1 MTPETIALALQ
12 QLRSNFPVSDESSP
26 QAGEAGPEPTAG
38 ELAEPSLACERLW
51 ELDANR
57 LEANKD
63 YRIRVR
69 QGEVAYEPEAGSNE
83 TLFSYVDERVFSE
96 RDTFRTFAALL
107 DNFDQ
112 KLGIAEIVL
121 KKDKAEAW
129 AFLSAALE
137 TKPMQY
143 AHAWLAENGF
153 APRSVRAF
161 GSLLYQMWFELYR
174 RETRDD
180 SSGFEHVFVGEL
192 RGGQVIGFHNWIQY
206 YMQER
211 KKSIEYKGYVLPIS
225 CEIHDKEC
233 EARLDMFK
241 PDSESR
247 VASIGFEWH
256 FREKKQACATSIF
269 PICHTPCFPHVSP
282 PLRFQ
287 SDEQLG
293 EYHHLLKTKTSMF
306 IGSSPEFELALYTLC
321 FLAGRDKT
329 RMSIDGIPFDVRI
342 FRYPSRFG
350 DKVASA
356 YPRPLD
362 PSEWPPNADADASEA
377 TTVNVAEAAEEED
390 SEAADV
396 GIPENAL
403 EIALEEAKQEET
415 RAAEALER
423 EREEARKGL
432 EERLKERAKG

>member
-377 TTVNVAEAAEEED
+377 TTVNVAEEEESEE